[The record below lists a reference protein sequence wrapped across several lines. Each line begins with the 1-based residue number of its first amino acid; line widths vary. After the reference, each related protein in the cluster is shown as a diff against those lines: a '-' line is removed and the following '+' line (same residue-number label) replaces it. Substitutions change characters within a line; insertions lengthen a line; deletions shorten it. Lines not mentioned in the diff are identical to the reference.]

1 MPSFEGS
8 DLRRLIVLGSV
19 IEHLDSGNEQATPGA
34 LMIDPSD
41 EAERAT
47 LSADVYALGDQGLL
61 NVDKRFSGGW
71 STRPTQAGR
80 DAWSDFSRQRANGV
94 ARRRQL
100 RNDYLGWIYQE
111 SSSGS
116 SPTVEGFL
124 ESEAA
129 YLGDA
134 YILGEVEN
142 AGEWLAERR
151 FIKGPGAWGK
161 TGPILPQHTA
171 KGEDYVENER
181 DVHVE
186 PRAVGST
193 TSYTVNGPAQIAHDS
208 HHVNQVQNID
218 SLRDD
223 ARELAAALR
232 QLSSLTSEGIGADV
246 ILAAAGLEEEADG
259 EARPHRLRTIA
270 EGAQRALGSGVGGA
284 VGSLISKQLTDFL
297 GSLPL

>member
-1 MPSFEGS
+1 MT
-8 DLRRLIVLGSV
+8 
-19 IEHLDSGNEQATPGA
+19 DSG
-34 LMIDPSD
+34 DS
-41 EAERAT
+41 AERAT
-47 LSADVYALGDQGLL
+47 LSADIRALGDQGLL
-61 NVDKRFSGGW
+61 NVDERFNGAW
-71 STRPTQAGR
+71 SARPTQAGR
-80 DAWSDFSRQRANGV
+80 DAWSAFSRRRADGV

-111 SSSGS
+111 SSGGG
-116 SPTVEGFL
+116 SPTVERFL
-124 ESEAA
+124 ESGPA
-129 YLGDA
+129 YLGDP
-134 YILGEVEN
+134 YVLGEVEN

-218 SLRDD
+218 SVRDD

-232 QLSSLTSEGIGADV
+232 QLSALMADDTGADV
-246 ILAAAGLEEEADG
+246 VLAATGLEEEADG
-259 EARPHRLRTIA
+259 EARPHRLRAIA

-284 VGSLISKQLTDFL
+284 VGTLISKQLTDFL